1 MSQSEISALNLVK
14 KNLSS
19 MSDTE
24 KKIGAYILEHSE
36 QVGISDHQ
44 NAGGRCGVSE
54 GSIINFFDRGIFG
67 VFDLKINLAQQ
78 VGPEANYIFDNV
90 QAEDSPKF
98 AMKKMIDNMVSTMQT
113 TLT

>member
-36 QVGISDHQ
+36 QV
-44 NAGGRCGVSE
+44 V
-54 GSIINFFDRGIFG
+54 
-67 VFDLKINLAQQ
+67 
-78 VGPEANYIFDNV
+78 Y
-90 QAEDSPKF
+90 
-98 AMKKMIDNMVSTMQT
+98 MT
-113 TLT
+113 T